1 MVRCKMVCTEK
12 AERFNQ
18 WNQQAGKDNVTVK
31 LTAANGPQNQTWSK
45 YTPSGGIE
53 LQITNPEAFEQFKLG
68 QAYFVDFYEAPLAEA
83 DEKH

>member
-18 WNQQAGKDNVTVK
+18 WSQQPEKETVVVK

-45 YTPSGGIE
+45 YTPTGSIE
-53 LQITNPEAFEQFKLG
+53 LQITNPAAFEQFKLG
-68 QAYFVDFYEAPLAEA
+68 QAYFVDFVEAPLAEA
-83 DEKH
+83 DEQK